1 MGAFIRCRN
10 FNPRSYKRS
19 DFSIALARC
28 SSFIS
33 IHAPTRGA
41 TDSIGFIVL
50 FSRISIHA
58 PTRGATSMSELQAWA
73 LVQFQSTLLQEERLP
88 ANNVVESVDNFNPR
102 SYKRSDFNAFKNVRI
117 SGDFNPR
124 SYKRSDDSCRILL

>member
-58 PTRGATSMSELQAWA
+58 PTRGAT
-73 LVQFQSTLLQEERLP
+73 
-88 ANNVVESVDNFNPR
+88 
-102 SYKRSDFNAFKNVRI
+102 KRFLGLILYRT
-117 SGDFNPR
+117 DFNPR
-124 SYKRSDDSCRILL
+124 SYKRSDDFLHLVIDKDFISIHAPTRGATALSISSLVLCTISIHAPTRGATGFYG